1 MRMLLPVLLGLA
13 IALVAQPEKACAQN
27 VVHEIKLGV
36 LYHDP
41 GSLWST
47 FSAEP
52 ASADLNIEVLLAP
65 SQIFMGGTLR
75 PALGGSINTQ
85 GATSSGYIDARWQY
99 DWSNGMF
106 FGTGVGVALHDG
118 HLDDGRAD
126 RKQLGSRV
134 LFHIPI
140 EVGYRFD
147 AHSSFSV
154 YFEHMSNA
162 YIVSPNEGLDRLG
175 VRYGYRF

>member
-1 MRMLLPVLLGLA
+1 MRMMLPVLLGLA
-13 IALVAQPEKACAQN
+13 IALVAQPEKARAQN
-27 VVHEIKLGV
+27 VVHELKFGV

-41 GSLWST
+41 GYLWST

-52 ASADLNIEVLLAP
+52 ASADINIEVLLAP

-75 PALGGSINTQ
+75 PTIGGSINTH

-106 FGTGVGVALHDG
+106 FGTGVGIALHDG
-118 HLDDGRAD
+118 HLDDGRED

-147 AHSSFSV
+147 THSSFSV

-162 YIVSPNEGLDRLG
+162 YTVSPNEGFDRLG